1 MAGEEGGGANAWS
14 AKDERRVA
22 EIDRIHI
29 VSPTFGTRMLK
40 RQGEVCATRLQA
52 EKAHRYLP
60 LLPALGTQ
68 QGVEAGLVPAEG
80 QEGPLLQPGLLH
92 KRPDKEER
100 HTYLGDRHRSVQP
113 LHRLLEAL

>member
-60 LLPALGTQ
+60 LLPAPSVP
-68 QGVEAGLVPAEG
+68 QGVETVPVSAEG
-80 QEGPLLQPGLLH
+80 QESPLLQPGLLH
-92 KRPDKEER
+92 KHHLHPDRGKGTPTLVAAIDQFNR
-100 HTYLGDRHRSVQP
+100 CIVS
-113 LHRLLEAL
+113 